1 MSHRTGRCTE
11 CTGALPVLPL
21 LLLEEQDPGERE
33 RSAEGSAHEAE
44 GGDPVWLSLRG
55 MSR

>member
-11 CTGALPVLPL
+11 CTGARPVLPV